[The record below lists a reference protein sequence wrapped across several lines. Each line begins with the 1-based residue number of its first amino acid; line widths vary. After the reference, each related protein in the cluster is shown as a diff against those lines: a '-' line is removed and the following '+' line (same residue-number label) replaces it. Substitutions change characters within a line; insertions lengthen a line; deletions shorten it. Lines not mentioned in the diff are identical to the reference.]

1 MTGEQ
6 LRNFH
11 SAQPFKPFVIHLADG
26 RSIEVR
32 HPEMLAYA
40 FPARSFAVWT
50 RDSYSVIDL
59 LLVTELKQRNGV
71 GRARSRAGK

>member
-11 SAQPFKPFVIHLADG
+11 QAQPFRPFIIHLADG

-59 LLVTELKQRNGV
+59 LLVTELRQRNGV
-71 GRARSRAGK
+71 GRSRRRAAS

>member
-1 MTGEQ
+1 MSAEQ

-11 SAQPFKPFVIHLADG
+11 QAQPFKPFLIHLADG

-40 FPARSFAVWT
+40 FPARAFAVWT

-59 LLVTELKQRNGV
+59 LLVTELKHRNGV
-71 GRARSRAGK
+71 GRPRRRTTQ